1 MSPARAPGRVKA
13 RDCLLSSRSH
23 APGPG
28 GVDAQKNHT
37 AGAGP
42 QREACVSEKGWE
54 GCVSGRVLKKRSAA
68 KVWVRS
74 ARGVTSQ
81 ETRAGV
87 GHTVPTRKTRELFAV
102 SLHTHPAALHP
113 SPQTSCQRWRPQP
126 SAPRRLPSHLRAAG
140 SPCTPQC
147 RTTPPPSMPTLG
159 ALPLASRA
167 KPRC

>member
-74 ARGVTSQ
+74 AGVTSQ
-81 ETRAGV
+81 ETRVGV
-87 GHTVPTRKTRELFAV
+87 GHTVTTRKTRELFAV
-102 SLHTHPAALHP
+102 TRTLPACIHHIRPPVRDGDHDHQHHADCLHVCARRPHLARPRAGQRLRRP
-113 SPQTSCQRWRPQP
+113 SQRCERC
-126 SAPRRLPSHLRAAG
+126 RRLPE
-140 SPCTPQC
+140 QE
-147 RTTPPPSMPTLG
+147 
-159 ALPLASRA
+159 
-167 KPRC
+167 